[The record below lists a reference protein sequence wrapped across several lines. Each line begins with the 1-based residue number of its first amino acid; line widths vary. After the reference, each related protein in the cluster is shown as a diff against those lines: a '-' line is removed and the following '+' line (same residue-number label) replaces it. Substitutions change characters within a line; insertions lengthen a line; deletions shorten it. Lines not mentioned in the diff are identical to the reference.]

1 MLLQRSRWVFVD
13 FLLGITRFLKM
24 DFCVRENGSRWEY
37 LVLFDFILNLE
48 NQDKKMRISFGICA
62 KSTKEK

>member
-1 MLLQRSRWVFVD
+1 MYLYGVLFLGFYRGLQGFQRWVFVYERMEEE
-13 FLLGITRFLKM
+13 GKYI
-24 DFCVRENGSRWEY
+24 
-37 LVLFDFILNLE
+37 VLFDFILNLE

>member
-1 MLLQRSRWVFVD
+1 MVV
-13 FLLGITRFLKM
+13 G
-24 DFCVRENGSRWEY
+24 EEY

-48 NQDKKMRISFGICA
+48 NQDKKMRISFEICA

>member
-1 MLLQRSRWVFVD
+1 MGFCFLVFIVD
-13 FLLGITRFLKM
+13 CKVFRDGFSCTRELEK
-24 DFCVRENGSRWEY
+24 RWEY

>member
-1 MLLQRSRWVFVD
+1 M
-13 FLLGITRFLKM
+13 
-24 DFCVRENGSRWEY
+24 CVRMEIVEEY

>member
-1 MLLQRSRWVFVD
+1 MFVD
-13 FLLGITRFLKM
+13 FLLGMIRFLKM
-24 DFCVRENGSRWEY
+24 DFCMRENLSRWEY